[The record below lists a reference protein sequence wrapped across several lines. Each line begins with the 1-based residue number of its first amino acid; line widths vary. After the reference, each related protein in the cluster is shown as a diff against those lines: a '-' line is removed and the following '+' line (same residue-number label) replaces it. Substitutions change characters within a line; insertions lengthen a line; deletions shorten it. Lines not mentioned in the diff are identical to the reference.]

1 MRTLT
6 LGSLFD
12 GIGGFPLAAQRC
24 GIKTVWASEIEP
36 NCVDITKRHF
46 PRMAHLGDITKIDG
60 GKIPPVDII
69 SFGSPCQDL
78 STAGKQKGLSG
89 ERSGLFLD
97 AVRIIY
103 EMRRA
108 TNGRYPTFIIWE
120 NVSGAFSSN
129 RGRDFKI
136 VLEKITN
143 TNIPMPCSGKWATA
157 GMVRGQR
164 GGANVAWR
172 LLDSQFWGVPQ
183 RRKRIF
189 LVGDFRAERA
199 PEILFKCESEL
210 GYTESRRPPRER
222 IAAAFASDFEVAGG
236 ITENSCIA
244 DFGRTADRIYYNAEK
259 SRTLTGST
267 GGGSATGNYLD
278 ISEVRPIN
286 LQVATRCKA
295 LGERTGLGIGENGDP
310 ANTLQEQ
317 HCHGVFAVAFDETQ
331 ITSKVNAS
339 NPKLNAPCHTICK
352 DNAGRAITVQLE
364 TVYPI
369 RDPNLNRNANGFIV
383 GDENAPA
390 PTLSATDRHAVAAC
404 FAPSGYGGYTESI
417 GTLRASAGK
426 HGTSSSNIIAGAIY
440 ENSSDKDIAG
450 TLDASYHKG
459 TGARSG
465 KKREFISAVMFENNN
480 RGGYK
485 EGCGTLRA
493 NGGDCG
499 GSENLIVIFNK
510 IAYVA
515 RYILRKL
522 TPLECERL
530 QGFPDYWTKYGK
542 SGAKL
547 NDTPR
552 YRALGNSLTVPCA
565 ERVFRGIM
573 AVLDDTPPQS
583 NGKGV
588 K

>member
-1 MRTLT
+1 MKTLT

-36 NCVDITKRHF
+36 NCIEITKRHF
-46 PRMAHLGDITKIDG
+46 PRVQHLGDITKING

-78 STAGKQKGLSG
+78 STAGKQIGING

-97 AVRIIY
+97 AIRIIY

-108 TNGRYPTFIIWE
+108 TNGRYPTFIVWE

-129 RGRDFKI
+129 KGNDFRI

-143 TNIPMPCSGKWATA
+143 SHIPMPKSGRWATA
-157 GMVRGQR
+157 GMVRGCK
-164 GGANVAWR
+164 GGASVAWR

-199 PEILFKCESEL
+199 PEILFKPESEL
-210 GYTESRRPPRER
+210 GYIDTRRPKKER
-222 IAAAFASDFEVAGG
+222 IAAAFVRDFEVTGG
-236 ITENSCIA
+236 LKENSCVA
-244 DFGRTADRIYYNAEK
+244 DFGRTADRIYYNADK
-259 SRTLTGST
+259 SRTSTATTG

-295 LGERTGLGIGENGDP
+295 LGERTGLGIGEDGAP

-317 HCHGVFAVAFDETQ
+317 HCHGVFAVVAYDEAQ
-331 ITSKVNAS
+331 ITSLINAS
-339 NPKLNAPCHTICK
+339 NPKINAPCHTLSAT
-352 DNAGRAITVQLE
+352 NAGRALAVQLAAA
-364 TVYPI
+364 YPI
-369 RDPNLNRNANGFIV
+369 RDPNLNKNANGFIV
-383 GDENAPA
+383 GENGAPA
-390 PTLSATDRHAVAAC
+390 PTISATDRHAIAAC
-404 FAPSGYGGYTESI
+404 FAPSGFGGFTEGV

-426 HGTSSSNIIAGAIY
+426 HGISSANVVVEG
-440 ENSSDKDIAG
+440 
-450 TLDASYHKG
+450 
-459 TGARSG
+459 
-465 KKREFISAVMFENNN
+465 EFAAMFENNS

-493 NGGDCG
+493 SGGDCGG
-499 GSENLIVIFNK
+499 GSENLIIIFRN
-510 IAYVA
+510 IAYLA
-515 RYILRKL
+515 RCILRKL

-542 SGAKL
+542 SGAEISDKA
-547 NDTPR
+547 R
-552 YRALGNSLTVPCA
+552 YSALGNSLTVQCA
-565 ERVFRGIM
+565 ERVFRGIL
-573 AVLDDTPPQS
+573 AVVNDTAQSAKSKQQKGNCYNESYSNITLDFD
-583 NGKGV
+583 
-588 K
+588 

>member
-1 MRTLT
+1 MRILT

-24 GIKTVWASEIEP
+24 GIKTLWASEIEP
-36 NCVDITKRHF
+36 NCVEITKRHF
-46 PRMAHLGDITKIDG
+46 PRMVHLGDITKIDG

-108 TNGRYPTFIIWE
+108 TNGRYPTFLIWE
-120 NVSGAFSSN
+120 NVSGAFNSN
-129 RGRDFKI
+129 KGRDFKT

-143 TNIPMPCSGKWATA
+143 ANIPMPCSGKWATA

-164 GGANVAWR
+164 GGATVAWR

-189 LVGDFRAERA
+189 LIGDFRAERA
-199 PEILFKCESEL
+199 PEILFKPESEL
-210 GYTESRRPPRER
+210 GYIESRRPPKER
-222 IAAAFASDFEVAGG
+222 IAAAFVSDFKIAGG
-236 ITENSCIA
+236 LTENSCIA
-244 DFGRTADRIYYNAEK
+244 DFGRTADRIYYNADK

-267 GGGSATGNYLD
+267 GGGGSGTGNYLD

-295 LGERTGLGIGENGDP
+295 LGERTGLGIGENGAP

-317 HCHGVFAVAFDETQ
+317 HCHGVFAVVAYDEAQ
-331 ITSKVNAS
+331 ITSPINAS
-339 NPKLNAPCHTICK
+339 NPKINAPCHTISQT
-352 DNAGRAITVQLE
+352 NAGRTVAVQLNE
-364 TVYPI
+364 VYPI
-369 RDPNLNRNANGFIV
+369 RDPNLNQKANGFIV
-383 GDENAPA
+383 GAENAPA

-404 FAPSGYGGYTESI
+404 TVYDNI
-417 GTLRASAGK
+417 GK
-426 HGTSSSNIIAGAIY
+426 N
-440 ENSSDKDIAG
+440 DIAG
-450 TLDASYHKG
+450 TLDASYYKG

-465 KKREFISAVMFENNN
+465 KEREFISAVMFENNS

-499 GSENLIVIFNK
+499 GGSENLIVIFNK
-510 IAYVA
+510 VAYIA

-547 NDTPR
+547 SDTPR

-565 ERVFRGIM
+565 ERVFRGIL
-573 AVLDDTPPQS
+573 AVLDDTPSQS
-583 NGKGV
+583 NDKGV

>member
-1 MRTLT
+1 MKTLT

-36 NCVDITKRHF
+36 ACIEITKRHF
-46 PRMAHLGDITKIDG
+46 PKMEHLGDITQIDG

-97 AVRIIY
+97 AIRIIY

-108 TNGRYPTFIIWE
+108 TNGRYPTFVVWE

-129 RGRDFKI
+129 KGEDFRI

-143 TNIPMPCSGKWATA
+143 ADIPMPVSGKWATA
-157 GMVRGQR
+157 GMVRGCR
-164 GGANVAWR
+164 GGANAAWR
-172 LLDSQFWGVPQ
+172 LLDSQYWGTPQ

-199 PEILFKCESEL
+199 PQILFERESVL
-210 GYTESRRPPRER
+210 GYTETRGKEGKR
-222 IAAAFASDFEVAGG
+222 IAPAAVSDFEVAGRLDKNG
-236 ITENSCIA
+236 CVA
-244 DFGRTADRIYYNAEK
+244 DFGRTADRIYYNTDK
-259 SRTLTGST
+259 LRTLTATTG
-267 GGGSATGNYLD
+267 GGGSATGNYLN

-295 LGERTGLGIGENGDP
+295 LGERTGLGIGEDGDP

-317 HCHGVFAVAFDETQ
+317 HSHGVFAVR
-331 ITSKVNAS
+331 V
-339 NPKLNAPCHTICK
+339 
-352 DNAGRAITVQLE
+352 
-364 TVYPI
+364 VYPI
-369 RDPNLNRNANGFIV
+369 RDPQLNRDSNGFVV
-383 GDENAPA
+383 GSEGDPA
-390 PTLSATDRHAVAAC
+390 PTISAMERHAIAAC
-404 FAPSGYGGYTESI
+404 FAPGGFGDYKEGV

-426 HGTSSSNIIAGAIY
+426 HGISSANIVIAGEAAGFV
-440 ENSSDKDIAG
+440 NTTGKSVTG
-450 TLDASYHKG
+450 TLDSNYYKG

-465 KKREFISAVMFENNN
+465 VEREVVGVIKPAYIQKNVSDLNKLVKIFENNS

-493 NGGDCG
+493 SGGDYGG
-499 GSENLIVIFNK
+499 GSENLIAIFNK
-510 IAYVA
+510 IAYYI
-515 RYILRKL
+515 RYELRKL

-530 QGFPDYWTKYGK
+530 QGFPDYWTKYGE
-542 SGAKL
+542 SGAEL
-547 NDTPR
+547 PDTPR
-552 YRALGNSLTVPCA
+552 YKALGNSLTVPCA
-565 ERVFRGIM
+565 ERVFRGII
-573 AVLDDTPPQS
+573 AVTSGNVIKKDS
-583 NGKGV
+583 EV
-588 K
+588 

>member
-1 MRTLT
+1 MKTLT

-12 GIGGFPLAAQRC
+12 GIGGFVLAAQRC

-36 NCVDITKRHF
+36 NCIDITKRHF
-46 PRMAHLGDITKIDG
+46 PRVEHLGDITKIDG
-60 GKIPPVDII
+60 GRIPPVDII

-97 AVRIIY
+97 AIRIIY

-108 TNGRYPTFIIWE
+108 TNGRYPTFIVWE
-120 NVSGAFSSN
+120 NVSGAFNSN
-129 RGRDFKI
+129 KGNDFRI

-143 TNIPMPCSGKWATA
+143 ANIPIPTSGKWATA
-157 GMVRGQR
+157 GMVRGCK
-164 GGANVAWR
+164 GGASVAWR

-199 PEILFKCESEL
+199 PEILFKPESEL
-210 GYTESRRPPRER
+210 GYIDTCRPKKER
-222 IAAAFASDFEVAGG
+222 IAAAFVRDFEIAGG
-236 ITENSCIA
+236 LKENSCIA
-244 DFGRTADRIYYNAEK
+244 DFGRTADRIYYNADT

-267 GGGSATGNYLD
+267 GGGGSATGNYLD

-295 LGERTGLGIGENGDP
+295 LGERTGLGIGDNGAP

-317 HCHGVFAVAFDETQ
+317 HCHGVFAVVAYDESQ

-339 NPKLNAPCHTICK
+339 NPKLNAPCHTLCK
-352 DNAGRAITVQLE
+352 DNAGRAVTVQLE
-364 TVYPI
+364 AVYPI
-369 RDPNLNRNANGFIV
+369 RDPNLNKSANGFIV
-383 GDENAPA
+383 SEDGVPA

-404 FAPSGYGGYTESI
+404 YV
-417 GTLRASAGK
+417 
-426 HGTSSSNIIAGAIY
+426 
-440 ENSSDKDIAG
+440 NSSGNDIAG
-450 TLDASYHKG
+450 TLDASYYKG

-465 KKREFISAVMFENNN
+465 KEREFVGVAMFENNS

-485 EGCGTLRA
+485 QGCGTLRA
-493 NGGDCG
+493 SGGDCGG
-499 GSENLIVIFNK
+499 GSENLIIILGKV
-510 IAYVA
+510 AYYA

-522 TPLECERL
+522 SPLECERL

-542 SGAKL
+542 SGAEIS
-547 NDTPR
+547 DTAR
-552 YRALGNSLTVPCA
+552 WRALGNSLTVPCA
-565 ERVFRGIM
+565 ERVFRGIL
-573 AVLDDTPPQS
+573 AAINRIKT
-583 NGKGV
+583 K
-588 K
+588 

>member
-1 MRTLT
+1 MKTLT

-24 GIKTVWASEIEP
+24 GIKPVWASEIEHA
-36 NCVDITKRHF
+36 CIEITKRHF
-46 PRMAHLGDITKIDG
+46 PKMEHLGDITQIDG

-97 AVRIIY
+97 AIRIIY

-108 TNGRYPTFIIWE
+108 TNGRYPTFVVWE

-129 RGRDFKI
+129 KGEDFRI

-143 TNIPMPCSGKWATA
+143 ADISMPASGKWATA
-157 GMVRGQR
+157 GMVRGCR

-172 LLDSQFWGVPQ
+172 LLDSQYWGTPQ

-199 PEILFKCESEL
+199 PQILFELESVL
-210 GYTESRRPPRER
+210 GYTETCAKER
-222 IAAAFASDFEVAGG
+222 KG
-236 ITENSCIA
+236 ITPAFVGDLEVKGGLNENGCIA
-244 DFGRTADRIYYNAEK
+244 DFGRTADRIYYNADK
-259 SRTLTGST
+259 SRTLTETTG

-286 LQVATRCKA
+286 LQVATRCNA
-295 LGERTGLGIGENGDP
+295 LGERTGLGIGEDGDP
-310 ANTLQEQ
+310 ANTLQEK
-317 HCHGVFAVAFDETQ
+317 HSHRVFAARV
-331 ITSKVNAS
+331 
-339 NPKLNAPCHTICK
+339 
-352 DNAGRAITVQLE
+352 
-364 TVYPI
+364 VYPI
-369 RDPNLNRNANGFIV
+369 RDPQLNRDSNGFVI
-383 GDENAPA
+383 GSEGAPA
-390 PTLSATDRHAVAAC
+390 PTLSEMERHAIAAC
-404 FAPSGYGGYTESI
+404 FAPGGFGDYKEGVGI
-417 GTLRASAGK
+417 LRASAGK
-426 HGTSSSNIIAGAIY
+426 HGVSSANVVVTGEAAGFV
-440 ENSSDKDIAG
+440 NTTGKSVTG
-450 TLDASYHKG
+450 TLDSNYYRG

-465 KKREFISAVMFENNN
+465 VEREVVGVIKPTCVQENAGDLGELVKIFENNS

-493 NGGDCG
+493 SGGDYGG
-499 GSENLIVIFNK
+499 GSENLIAIFRK
-510 IAYVA
+510 VAYLIK
-515 RYILRKL
+515 YELRKL

-542 SGAKL
+542 SGEEL
-547 NDTPR
+547 TDTPR
-552 YRALGNSLTVPCA
+552 YKALGNSLTVPCA
-565 ERVFRGIM
+565 ERVFRGII
-573 AVLDDTPPQS
+573 AVTSGNVIKKDS
-583 NGKGV
+583 EV
-588 K
+588 